1 MIIQIILDVMLFK
14 LAFHTYEALSNKE
27 KMRKIKK
34 RGADICDNT
43 TDIDLVSNLSGESTM
58 TMGGPPGPQKDKKI
72 DAVDESLD
80 VKLNKFLMK
89 WIVIMIFYET

>member
-1 MIIQIILDVMLFK
+1 MALDAMLFK

-34 RGADICDNT
+34 RGADISDNT
-43 TDIDLVSNLSGESTM
+43 TDIDLVSNWSGESTM
-58 TMGGPPGPQKDKKI
+58 TMGGPPGPQKDKKME
-72 DAVDESLD
+72 ALDESLD

-89 WIVIMIFYET
+89 WIVIIIFYQL